1 MATLY
6 RRKNKFWV
14 SYWVGGKQ
22 FQKSLGTDNERVAR
36 DKIKQVEYELSLGQ
50 MQGIS
55 RLPLAEFLETFCGHE
70 RAVKAHK
77 TYKNDISRLRVI
89 FGPICDPL
97 KILPPGSPD
106 SPRQGRPS
114 PDTYAGLHIQA
125 SLLEDVTM
133 EVINRWLSAR
143 VQRNGWVPKTVNNYR
158 ETLHK
163 MFAYAIKYRGFVSRD
178 RRYPNPVDGVDR
190 QGEPAPDITFLKL
203 DEISEQ
209 LRVLEGHPVLR
220 TIAAT
225 CIYAGLRR
233 GEVVMLTPDD
243 VDMANRMIRVRAKTV
258 GEKKWQPKTKRN
270 RVVPISD
277 ALYDILGKY
286 QPPVVTEWFF
296 PSPHGMRW
304 DPDNLTHELTK
315 INGRHGL
322 PWCCGDF
329 RHTFGSH
336 LAQKGESLYKISTLM
351 GNSPEICKRH
361 YAALIPEKMT
371 DVVEFGKSEMPGPKD
386 DAKAML
392 KAILERLEAGEVKD
406 AKPSILRLVRSG
418 ESA

>member
-1 MATLY
+1 MGDLHLA
-6 RRKNKFWV
+6 
-14 SYWVGGKQ
+14 S
-22 FQKSLGTDNERVAR
+22 
-36 DKIKQVEYELSLGQ
+36 KI
-50 MQGIS
+50 
-55 RLPLAEFLETFCGHE
+55 PLAEFLGTFCGHE

-77 TYKNDISRLRVI
+77 TYKNDVSRLRVI
-89 FGPICDPL
+89 FGPICEAL

-106 SPRQGRPS
+106 SPRQGRPR
-114 PDTYAGLHIQA
+114 PDRYAGLHIQA
-125 SLLEDVTM
+125 DLLEDVTT

-143 VQRNGWVPKTVNNYR
+143 VQQNGWVPKTVNNYR

-163 MFAYAIKYRGFVSRD
+163 MFAYAIKHHGFVSRD
-178 RRYPNPVDGVDR
+178 RRHPNPVGGVDR
-190 QGEPAPDITFLKL
+190 QDEPAPDITFLKL
-203 DEISEQ
+203 DEIDEQ

-243 VDMANRMIRVRAKTV
+243 VDMANRLVRVRAKTV
-258 GEKKWQPKTKRN
+258 GGKRWQPKTKRN

-286 QPPVVTEWFF
+286 QTPVVTEWFF
-296 PSPHGMRW
+296 PSPHGKQW

-361 YAALIPEKMT
+361 YAALIPEKMA
-371 DVVEFGKSEMPGPKD
+371 DVVEFGKPETPDPKD
-386 DAKAML
+386 DTKAML
-392 KAILERLEAGEVKD
+392 RAILERLEAGEEKI